1 MIVGYCRVSSD
12 AQGED
17 GYGLE
22 AQADAIVRAC
32 EARELGFPR
41 LMREVASAAKA
52 NRPVLSQAVQAV
64 EEAGGTLMVARLD
77 RLSRSVGHFAGLLDR
92 AQAKGWTIICLDPA
106 VDMSTPYGR
115 AMAGMA
121 SVFAQLERELISQRT
136 KEGLRA
142 AKARGGGTPPGKIT
156 PELLALA
163 QSLVASGMS
172 RRGAARI
179 IGVRHSSL
187 DYHFNRVKVH
197 DA

>member
-1 MIVGYCRVSSD
+1 VIVGYCRVSSE

-17 GYGLE
+17 GYGLD
-22 AQADAIVRAC
+22 AQADAILRAC
-32 EARELGFPR
+32 QGRDWQPR
-41 LMREVASAAKA
+41 LMREVASAGKA
-52 NRPVLSQAVQAV
+52 SRPVLEQAVQAV

-142 AKARGGGTPPGKIT
+142 AKKRGGGHPPGKVT

-163 QSLVASGMS
+163 ESLVASGMS

-187 DYHFNRVKVH
+187 DYHFNKTKLNS
-197 DA
+197 